1 MLIKAGNPDEA
12 TQLLESEAL
21 PRMVDAGRLAQAAK
35 LHDEVAKIFEDE
47 HAFPQAIEH
56 YGKACDLFSAE
67 NSAST
72 AAKSKQNV
80 ARLCAMLDPPDYARS
95 SETYAECG
103 MDAMASQL
111 LKFGAK
117 DLFARAVFC
126 TLARNDLVTAQQQF
140 DKFKEQDF
148 TLEGERK
155 GGGAAQRA
163 PAHACT
169 HALHAHKHAAPH
181 ANTHTH
187 TPTTT
192 PLSLPVAS
200 TGSREGKLL
209 TDLIKAFENQN
220 GDAFADALFQY
231 NSISALDSWKVS
243 VLRAA
248 KDHLAEPEAAGS
260 AAAGADD
267 ESSLM

>member
-1 MLIKAGNPDEA
+1 M
-12 TQLLESEAL
+12 
-21 PRMVDAGRLAQAAK
+21 
-35 LHDEVAKIFEDE
+35 
-47 HAFPQAIEH
+47 
-56 YGKACDLFSAE
+56 
-67 NSAST
+67 
-72 AAKSKQNV
+72 
-80 ARLCAMLDPPDYARS
+80 
-95 SETYAECG
+95 
-103 MDAMASQL
+103 
-111 LKFGAK
+111 
-117 DLFARAVFC
+117 
-126 TLARNDLVTAQQQF
+126 
-140 DKFKEQDF
+140 
-148 TLEGERK
+148 
-155 GGGAAQRA
+155 
-163 PAHACT
+163 
-169 HALHAHKHAAPH
+169 HALHAHTHAAPH